1 MFCCRRPLMR
11 QGDFLV
17 KVHLAGTLLLLAGL
31 ITPTPA
37 LSDTWRDTV
46 REQAQYFDHS
56 DYPDYERPDKTD
68 FLLQY
73 ENFYGL
79 HDTSVL
85 VVKFANELD
94 PARVKWA
101 LEYLMGD
108 VDGDGIADLFVRRP
122 STLRWF
128 LSKHVSG
135 WL

>member
-1 MFCCRRPLMR
+1 MR

-17 KVHLAGTLLLLAGL
+17 KVHLAGMLFLLFGL
-31 ITPTPA
+31 ITPPPT
-37 LSDTWRDTV
+37 LSDTWLDTV
-46 REQAQYFDHS
+46 RERAQYFNHS
-56 DYPDYERPDKTD
+56 DYADYERPDKTD

-79 HDTSVL
+79 NDTSVL
-85 VVKFANELD
+85 VVEVANELD
-94 PARVKWA
+94 LARVKWD

-128 LSKHVSG
+128 LTRHVSG